1 MGADP
6 AVVRVEATVVE
17 ELPSLV
23 YRLELVN
30 KQKVLAHGAGAAER
44 NWVRL
49 LPGDRFMLCSDG
61 LCKTVPEAEMAELLT
76 RERPTDRLIAAALA
90 HQGRDNV
97 TAVAVEVLPTPQGGQ
112 V

>member
-1 MGADP
+1 VGADP
-6 AVVRVEATVVE
+6 AVIRVEATVIE

-49 LPGDRFMLCSDG
+49 LPGDRVEIEF
-61 LCKTVPEAEMAELLT
+61 AEHDPT
-76 RERPTDRLIAAALA
+76 RARILKKL
-90 HQGRDNV
+90 
-97 TAVAVEVLPTPQGGQ
+97 
-112 V
+112 